1 MVKIMQTTLDL
12 ATRIIRWL
20 MAPLYIG
27 LLGAILIA
35 LLEFY
40 RELVSIINA
49 LPNTDASSAIVAVLR
64 LISLVL
70 VGQLASIMSLA
81 GIRTLRP
88 PAPEAEPAADFRGS
102 QADLGNVRVRVIS
115 VMVAIGAV
123 DLLEVLLGARTG
135 VSAED
140 IFWKII
146 ILVTFVFVGASLV
159 VTERIASGGKENSA

>member
-1 MVKIMQTTLDL
+1 MQAALDL
-12 ATRIIRWL
+12 VTRIICWL
-20 MAPLYIG
+20 MAPLYVG

-35 LLEFY
+35 LLEFS
-40 RELVSIINA
+40 RELIWIITHFPNA
-49 LPNTDASSAIVAVLR
+49 DPSSAIVAVLR

-88 PAPEAEPAADFRGS
+88 PPPEADPASDFRGS
-102 QADLGNVRVRVIS
+102 QVDVGNVRVRVRVIS

-123 DLLEVLLGARTG
+123 DLLEILLGARTD
-135 VSAED
+135 VSEED

-146 ILVTFVFVGASLV
+146 ILVTFAFVGMLLV
-159 VTERIASGGKENSA
+159 VTERIANGDKTNTA

>member
-1 MVKIMQTTLDL
+1 MGEVMQTTLDFV
-12 ATRIIRWL
+12 TQIIRWL

-27 LLGAILIA
+27 LLGAILIV
-35 LLEFY
+35 LLEFC
-40 RELVSIINA
+40 RELVSIITHF
-49 LPNTDASSAIVAVLR
+49 PNTDASSAIVAVLR

-81 GIRTLRP
+81 GLRTLRP
-88 PAPEAEPAADFRGS
+88 PAAEAGPAGVFQQSQTELAD
-102 QADLGNVRVRVIS
+102 VRVRVIS

-140 IFWKII
+140 IFWKVII
-146 ILVTFVFVGASLV
+146 MVTFVFVGVSLAL
-159 VTERIASGGKENSA
+159 TERIANGGKANST